1 MCIAFQ
7 SSTSF
12 SLLIDS
18 YHYLISYQSSNE
30 HKLTMNKQQ
39 QPQQQQQQETNSC
52 KTEELILCDSFIE
65 KLKSFIQWFYTYVW
79 AIYFLLVVILV
90 YLMRGPLKITQS
102 FTTATMFFNTLTP
115 KFYVALTGTSSLIS
129 GLILIFEWW
138 YFKKYGTS
146 FIEQVSINHLTP
158 ILNPS
163 ETNTEH
169 DTSNIP
175 VTGTNECKVW
185 KNPMSLFRGSEY
197 QRLLTTNGKEPLTFH
212 DMNLSA
218 QEHQTFFSC
227 EADEGKQEYE
237 RK

>member
-1 MCIAFQ
+1 
-7 SSTSF
+7 
-12 SLLIDS
+12 LIDQ
-18 YHYLISYQSSNE
+18 YRYLISYSILN
-30 HKLTMNKQQ
+30 KYKYLKKIMNKQQ
-39 QPQQQQQQETNSC
+39 STTNLSKSQE
-52 KTEELILCDSFIE
+52 LVLCDSFIE
-65 KLKSFIQWFYTYVW
+65 KLRTFIQWFCTYLW
-79 AIYFLLVVILV
+79 AIYFMLVIILV
-90 YLMRGPLKITQS
+90 YLLRGPLKITQS

-163 ETNTEH
+163 ETSTEQ
-169 DTSNIP
+169 DTNNLP
-175 VTGTNECKVW
+175 VTECKVW

-227 EADEGKQEYE
+227 EIDEGKQEYE
-237 RK
+237 RKQ